1 MTGQE
6 LKNRDFSPEFQFSA
20 SRSGGPGGQNV
31 NKVNSKVE
39 LRFNIGLSNLLSE
52 YEKQILFSQL
62 KNKLSQ
68 DGELILTAQTERS
81 QLKNKLV
88 VTERFYNIL
97 ATALTPKKKRK
108 PTKRTRS
115 SIEKRL
121 SNKRILAEKKA
132 NRKYRSE

>member
-1 MTGQE
+1 MTEQQ
-6 LKNRDFSPEFQFSA
+6 LKNRDFSSELKYSA

-39 LRFNIGLSNLLSE
+39 LRFHIESSLLLSDH
-52 YEKQILFSQL
+52 EKSILIHKL
-62 KNKLSQ
+62 ANKLNQ

-81 QLKNKLV
+81 QLKNKLI

-97 ATALTPKKKRK
+97 ASALTPQKKRK
-108 PTKRTRS
+108 PTRRTRS

-121 SNKRILAEKKA
+121 NSKKKQAEKKA
-132 NRKYRSE
+132 NRRFSS